1 MERSPLRALARRDI
15 KEEVRTYRLWVTLAL
30 FLFFGI
36 TAPLVMKNLPKLIP
50 QSEMITVT
58 VMEPTIG
65 DAASQFFNYLLQMG
79 MLLMI
84 LLGMGCVAGERAQ
97 GVLPLVL
104 SKPVK
109 RRQFLASKVL
119 VNGGMMVVALAL
131 GAAAFYAYTV
141 LVFEYFSPLWVLQS
155 LIPAALFLLLI
166 LAVTIFWSVL
176 APSSIAAAGLAFL
189 SAIVVTAVPPVFSSI
204 KRYGPSYLLE
214 SSKAIASGQ
223 KGLADPLAAML
234 IAAVL
239 IIVLLLAAARLFESR
254 DI

>member
-1 MERSPLRALARRDI
+1 LVRRDI
-15 KEEVRTYRLWVTLAL
+15 KEEVRTYRLWVTLAI
-30 FLFFGI
+30 FLVFGI
-36 TAPLVMKNLPKLIP
+36 TAPLIMKNLPKLIP
-50 QSEMITVT
+50 QSEMITVI
-58 VMEPTIG
+58 VSEPTVA
-65 DAASQFFNYLLQMG
+65 DAASQFFDYLLQLG

-109 RRQFLASKVL
+109 RREFLASKVL
-119 VNGGMMVVALAL
+119 VNGGMMVIALAL
-131 GAAAFYAYTV
+131 GAAVFYGYTV
-141 LVFEYFSPLWVLQS
+141 LVFEYFSPVGVLQS
-155 LIPAALFLLLI
+155 VIPAALFLLLI
-166 LAVTIFWSVL
+166 LAITIFWSVL

-189 SAIVVTAVPPVFSSI
+189 TAIIITVVPSLFPAI

-214 SSKAIASGQ
+214 SSKAIAAGG

-234 IAAVL
+234 VSAGLIIILLIAAVY
-239 IIVLLLAAARLFESR
+239 LFESR